1 MHFYHMN
8 RNRIIYM
15 SLLPGLIELKPDS
28 KNPLLCIGLG
38 SGMAPFRS
46 YI

>member
-1 MHFYHMN
+1 MN
-8 RNRIIYM
+8 RNRIIYI
-15 SLLPGLIELKPDS
+15 SVLPGLVSLQLNSE
-28 KNPLLCIGLG
+28 NPLLCIGLG